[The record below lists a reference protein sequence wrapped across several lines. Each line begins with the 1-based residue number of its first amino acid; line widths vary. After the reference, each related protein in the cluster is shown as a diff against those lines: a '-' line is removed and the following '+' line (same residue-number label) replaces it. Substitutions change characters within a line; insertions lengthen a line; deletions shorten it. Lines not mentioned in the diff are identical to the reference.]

1 MSLFESMFDMD
12 KYATYIDKVYEEAR
26 ARNHGER
33 SRDLKEENK
42 QLREENERLKK
53 KLEGKNEI

>member
-12 KYATYIDKVYEEAR
+12 KYANYIDRVYEEAK

-42 QLREENERLKK
+42 QLKRNLKRELKESK
-53 KLEGKNEI
+53 K

>member
-12 KYATYIDKVYEEAR
+12 RYATYIDRVYEEAR

-33 SRDLKEENK
+33 SQDLKEENK
-42 QLREENERLKK
+42 QLKEENERLKRE
-53 KLEGKNEI
+53 LRNKNER